1 MHSSSKE
8 NPPMP
13 AFLPRRAAVLAAC
26 AAAALAVPATAFAAS
41 TGPAVGPN
49 QFFTGTVLGPI
60 TTGSAAKDVIF
71 VDCPAAASTGHP
83 VPGQSVEVDLA
94 ATITTPYGFTGS
106 DATSIEADLIWSQ
119 ANPPITV
126 DEPIANLTAYATP
139 EPIPTD
145 IVVPCSGAGV
155 VSFVPQPS
163 SSTAIAYTLHV
174 GFEGIGD

>member
-1 MHSSSKE
+1 MSALLS
-8 NPPMP
+8 
-13 AFLPRRAAVLAAC
+13 RRAAVLAVF
-26 AAAALAVPATAFAAS
+26 AATALAVPVTASAAS

-49 QFFTGTVLGPI
+49 QFFTGAELGPI
-60 TTGSAAKDVIF
+60 STGTAAKDVIF

-83 VPGQSVEVDLA
+83 VPGQSVEVNLA
-94 ATITTPYGFTGS
+94 ATITAPYGFTGA

-145 IVVPCSGAGV
+145 IVVPCSGSGV
-155 VSFVPQPS
+155 LSFVPQPGS
-163 SSTAIAYTLHV
+163 SNSISYTLYI
-174 GFEGIGD
+174 GFESIGA